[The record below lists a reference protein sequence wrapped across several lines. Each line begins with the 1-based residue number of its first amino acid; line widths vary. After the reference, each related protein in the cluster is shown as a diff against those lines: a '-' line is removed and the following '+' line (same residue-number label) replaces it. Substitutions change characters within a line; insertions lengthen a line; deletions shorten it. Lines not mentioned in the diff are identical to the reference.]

1 MPDTSLSNNSE
12 LTQLIDHYTK
22 QKNQFITDIPGLTLY
37 RCEVASQYISLVLDA
52 SLCLIAQGQ
61 KQVIL
66 GKEIYNYDS
75 NHFLFT
81 AVDLPI
87 ISKIVEASVEQPC
100 FTLVLRLDPYVL
112 TQIILDSD
120 LAFKHEDNK
129 KKGIAVGVLSSEL
142 NDAFIRLLK
151 LLDNPE
157 DIPVLSPLIIKEIF
171 YRLLISPQGERLKSI
186 VAAGTTGHR
195 IVKAIEWIKSNPM
208 KSFRV
213 EELANTVGMSVSSF
227 HKHFQDITSMSPLQY
242 QKRIKLSEA
251 RRLLIAENLD
261 ITSTSLHVGYE
272 SASQFSREY
281 KRFFGVSPS
290 ADIKKL

>member
-120 LAFKHEDNK
+120 LAFKHENNK